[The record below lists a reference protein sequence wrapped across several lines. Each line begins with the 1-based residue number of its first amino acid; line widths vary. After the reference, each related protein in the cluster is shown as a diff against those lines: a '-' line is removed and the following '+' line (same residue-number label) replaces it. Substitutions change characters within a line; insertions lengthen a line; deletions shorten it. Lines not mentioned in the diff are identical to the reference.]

1 MDKKT
6 ILNIFFK
13 VVMYALG
20 LLTGVTA
27 SAANQFLF

>member
-6 ILNIFFK
+6 IWNIVLK

-20 LLTGVTA
+20 LLTGVSA
-27 SAANQFLF
+27 SAVNLC

>member
-6 ILNIFFK
+6 IWNIIFK
-13 VVMYALG
+13 VAMYALG

-27 SAANQFLF
+27 YSANLL

>member
-6 ILNIFFK
+6 FLNIVIK

-20 LLTGVTA
+20 LLTGVSA
-27 SAANQFLF
+27 SAVNLL

>member
-6 ILNIFFK
+6 VWNIVLK
-13 VVMYALG
+13 VVVYALG

-27 SAANQFLF
+27 SAANLF

>member
-1 MDKKT
+1 MNKKT
-6 ILNIFFK
+6 IWNIVFK

-27 SAANQFLF
+27 SAANVF

>member
-6 ILNIFFK
+6 IWNIVFK
-13 VVMYALG
+13 VLMYALG

-27 SAANQFLF
+27 SAANLF